1 MNTPELFL
9 IAMLIIF
16 AVPYLIWRLGRMEYF
31 APLVVVQ
38 ILTGILLGPGVLG
51 SVLPDYYRLVF
62 TPEVIQSLN
71 SLSWWAVMLFVWIAG
86 IELDLHQAWHHRRE
100 TFVTAGLALGVPL
113 LLGSGAG
120 LLLLVRDGWIGP
132 AAREWQFLLGIGMAC
147 AVTALPILILLME
160 KLEILRLPLGQR
172 ILRYASVDD
181 IAVWG
186 VLALILLDWSA
197 WAARSPS
204 WPRLP
209 LPPGASAPS
218 SRAWASTTAGTSEC
232 SGSPQWRSAPTGRGC
247 TSWSGPFSPVAQWTR
262 TGSTR
267 SKWTSSAITCCW

>member
-1 MNTPELFL
+1 
-9 IAMLIIF
+9 MLIIF

-113 LLGSGAG
+113 LLGFGAG

-186 VLALILLDWSA
+186 VLALILLDLERVGRQITFLAAFAIAA
-197 WAARSPS
+197 WGFRA
-204 WPRLP
+204 
-209 LPPGASAPS
+209 S

-232 SGSPQWRSAPTGRGC
+232 SGLPQWRSAPTGRGC